1 MFSRCSSFYS
11 TRLLSQSSAEVRDCA
26 KTRYSKRG
34 AYSVNNR
41 AKWLPGHRKTGTFGV
56 LCLVIFVPSKSVSE
70 FQCSE
75 DLIVGKLLFCVLDC
89 NSVGLSRPQRSQLIV
104 FSFVLRNIRIFCPVV
119 QAHSFIIRTFLPF
132 DMSAIWKWTIWR
144 RLHPRTKLK
153 HILVYL
159 LARS

>member
-41 AKWLPGHRKTGTFGV
+41 AKWLPGHRKTGTFRV

-104 FSFVLRNIRIFCPVV
+104 FSFVLRNIRIF
-119 QAHSFIIRTFLPF
+119 ARWFKHTHSSFVPF
-132 DMSAIWKWTIWR
+132 CRSTCR
-144 RLHPRTKLK
+144 RFGSGRFGEGCIQGPN
-153 HILVYL
+153 
-159 LARS
+159 

>member
-1 MFSRCSSFYS
+1 MPWLAVFSRCSSFYS

-26 KTRYSKRG
+26 KTRYSKRE

-41 AKWLPGHRKTGTFGV
+41 TKWLPGHRKTGTFRA
-56 LCLVIFVPSKSVSE
+56 LCLVIFVPSKSVGE

-104 FSFVLRNIRIFCPVV
+104 FSFVLRNIRIF
-119 QAHSFIIRTFLPF
+119 ARWFKHNHSSFVPF
-132 DMSAIWKWTIWR
+132 CRSTCR
-144 RLHPRTKLK
+144 RFGSGGFGEGCIQGLN
-153 HILVYL
+153 
-159 LARS
+159 